1 MNQSQ
6 VFICPLPFEPP
17 SHPPPHPVPLGCHR
31 ALGWAP
37 CVTQQIPTGYLAYIW
52 WGICFHATFSIHHTL
67 SIPTVSSSLFSMSA
81 SSLLPHKYVHQHDLS
96 RFYTYAL
103 ICNICLSLSDLLCAI
118 SSRFIHLIRTNS
130 NVLLWASL
138 VAQRLKR
145 LPPMWETQVR
155 SLGWKDPL
163 EKEMVIHS
171 SILAWRIPWTE
182 EPGRLQSTGSQR
194 VRHDWATSLSL
205 SIFHCIYVPQFLYP
219 FICQWISRLL
229 PCPKYWKQANLWQ
242 VYFQSILL
250 IFQYFS
256 YSVSFDM
263 YFH

>member
-6 VFICPLPFEPP
+6 VFICPLPFEPL

-37 CVTQQIPTGYLAYIW
+37 CVTQQIPTGYLVY
-52 WGICFHATFSIHHTL
+52 ICFHATFSIHHTL

-81 SSLLPHKYVHQHDLS
+81 SSLLPHKYVHQCDLS
-96 RFYTYAL
+96 GLYTYAL

-118 SSRFIHLIRTNS
+118 SSKFIHLIRTDS

-145 LPPMWETQVR
+145 LPPIWETQVR
-155 SLGWKDPL
+155 PLGWEDPL

-171 SILAWRIPWTE
+171 SILA
-182 EPGRLQSTGSQR
+182 
-194 VRHDWATSLSL
+194 
-205 SIFHCIYVPQFLYP
+205 
-219 FICQWISRLL
+219 
-229 PCPKYWKQANLWQ
+229 
-242 VYFQSILL
+242 
-250 IFQYFS
+250 
-256 YSVSFDM
+256 
-263 YFH
+263 